1 MAGTF
6 SHVGMTY
13 KSGNVS
19 FSKTILIDKATVSKL
34 GEESKDEIQKI
45 LKPLSRSG
53 NLEESWNV
61 IANSSGFSIWS
72 SDWAA
77 SSIQT
82 GWNQPPPKDVMMD
95 WMKLKPEF
103 SGLDDKEMSRVSYAI
118 RLSMLKGAAIGPTST
133 IAPLAPAGKR
143 RFDYFKVASNEIID
157 LIQKTFI

>member
-19 FSKTILIDKATVSKL
+19 FSKTILIDKDTMLKL

-53 NLEESWNV
+53 SLEESWNV
-61 IANSSGFSIWS
+61 IANSSGFKIFSD
-72 SDWAA
+72 DWAA

-103 SGLDDKEMSRVSYAI
+103 SGLDETEMSRVSYAI

-143 RFDYFKVASNEIID
+143 RFDYFKVASNKIID

>member
-6 SHVGMTY
+6 SHVGMKY
-13 KSGNVS
+13 DAGSVS
-19 FSKTILIDKATVSKL
+19 FSKTILIDKATMSKL
-34 GEESKDEIQKI
+34 GEESKDEIKKI

-61 IANSSGFSIWS
+61 IANSSGCKVFSD
-72 SDWAA
+72 DWAA
-77 SSIQT
+77 ASIQT

-103 SGLDDKEMSRVSYAI
+103 SGLDETEMSRVSYAI

-143 RFDYFKVASNEIID
+143 RFDYFKVASNKIID

>member
-19 FSKTILIDKATVSKL
+19 FSKTILIDKATMSKL
-34 GEESKDEIQKI
+34 GEESKDEIKKI

-61 IANSSGFSIWS
+61 IANSSGFSVWS

-77 SSIQT
+77 ASIQT

-103 SGLDDKEMSRVSYAI
+103 SGLDETEMSRVSYAI

-143 RFDYFKVASNEIID
+143 RFDYFKVASNKIID